1 MSAITAISPPVPETE
16 VVASTGQTISKNALA
31 TMLSRVVYMVTRLFI
46 PPFVL
51 SRVGLE
57 AYGLWTTAFILVAYL
72 GVSTL
77 GISNVYIKFIAE
89 YKARREYE
97 KASRLVST
105 GLMLTI
111 PLCSALF
118 GGVVWCWPMIER
130 TLHLPPYLA
139 SDGKATI
146 LIVVLIFLS
155 SISLGAF
162 SDVLAGAQQIAAAQ
176 RISIISF
183 LVETGLIFLL
193 VGLGRGIRGLAE
205 AYLFRQALTFVLS
218 FLQVRRTM
226 PWLKLSPRLWSR
238 EALKLLLGYGGIV
251 QIQSLLTTFL
261 SSLERVIAVP
271 LIGVEAAGLL
281 DLSKKWPGSIT
292 SIPSSIMSALL
303 PAASHLQASAN
314 AGREELQKV
323 YLLGCRYVNLSFAYF
338 AGFIGVLAGPIL
350 HVWLGKH
357 LEGAELL
364 MIVFT
369 VSLQF
374 HMLTGPGSS
383 MMSGLGKPS
392 ESLWYTVANLIAL
405 CISFPVMRL
414 LIGRWD
420 VRTIGAGV
428 ALGTVLSAT
437 YFVHRIN
444 RKLGVSQITFFTR
457 VLPAGVV
464 PYLLAAPLWW
474 PVSHLTPGLDR
485 IRGAVVIAL
494 AGVVYSGVFIAYAY
508 HFVLEAGARR
518 LAISFIAR
526 FFPRFGA
533 EETGR

>member
-1 MSAITAISPPVPETE
+1 VSAIVAIPPPLSESGA
-16 VVASTGQTISKNALA
+16 VAATGRTVSKNALA
-31 TMLSRVVYMVTRLFI
+31 TMLSRVVYMITRLFI

-51 SRVGLE
+51 GRVGLE

-77 GISNVYIKFIAE
+77 GVSNVYIKFIAE

-105 GLMLTI
+105 GLMLTV

-118 GGVVWCWPMIER
+118 AGVVWCWPMIER

-155 SISLGAF
+155 SISLCAF
-162 SDVLAGAQQIAAAQ
+162 SDTLSGTQQIAAAQ
-176 RISIISF
+176 GISMISF
-183 LVETGLIFLL
+183 LSETAMIFLL

-205 AYLFRQALTFVLS
+205 AYLFRQALSFVLS
-218 FLQVRRTM
+218 YFQVRRSL
-226 PWLKLSPRLWSR
+226 PWLKISPRLWSK
-238 EALKLLLGYGGIV
+238 EAFKLLIGYGGIV
-251 QIQSLLTTFL
+251 QLQSLLTTFL

-281 DLSKKWPGSIT
+281 DISKKWPGSVS

-314 AGREELQKV
+314 AGRDELQKL

-338 AGFIGVLAGPIL
+338 AGFIVVLAEPIL

-357 LEGAELL
+357 LNGAELL
-364 MIVFT
+364 MILFT

-392 ESLWYTVANLIAL
+392 ESLWYSVANVVAL

-414 LIGRWD
+414 LFGRWD

-428 ALGTVLSAT
+428 AFATVLSAT
-437 YFVHRIN
+437 CFIRRTN
-444 RKLGVSQITFFTR
+444 RNFGVSPLTFVTR
-457 VLPAGVV
+457 VMPSGIV
-464 PYLLAAPLWW
+464 PYLLAAPFYW
-474 PVSHLTPGLDR
+474 PVSHAALGLDR
-485 IRGAVVIAL
+485 IRGAAVIAL
-494 AGVVYSGVFIAYAY
+494 AGVVYTGLFTSYAY
-508 HFVLEAGARR
+508 RFVLEAGARR
-518 LAISFIAR
+518 LAIGIVTKS
-526 FFPRFGA
+526 FPRLAGA
-533 EETGR
+533 RGRT